1 MLFKMYTNKEIGK
14 NKKKWKWSCLV
25 NDKGLTRKEEKMF
38 LKLTDYVGILEKDTY
53 RKCGISLSEYMY
65 PSRQTLSKVKHF
77 LANPK

>member
-1 MLFKMYTNKEIGK
+1 
-14 NKKKWKWSCLV
+14 
-25 NDKGLTRKEEKMF
+25 MF